1 MSLGIGFS
9 LYGSG
14 LFVIYILSLIEL
26 PNFLL
31 LNMLFSLCVNGY
43 LVCKFDLH
51 CTHIVSL
58 VGLF

>member
-1 MSLGIGFS
+1 MSLGIAFS

-31 LNMLFSLCVNGY
+31 LNMLFPLCVNGY
-43 LVCKFDLH
+43 LICKFNLH
-51 CTHIVSL
+51 CTYIVSL